1 VTSLLRFRVV
11 RHLLRVF
18 ANLPTRISLTWR
30 YHGPRETLR
39 RALLFPLRLTPLGP
53 RLGLVTLV
61 DPLERKGKAAPL
73 GVDLEDHH
81 VDRIAL

>member
-1 VTSLLRFRVV
+1 M

-53 RLGLVTLV
+53 RLGLAARLS
-61 DPLERKGKAAPL
+61 DPSAGIIAWYRKQGRPVAW
-73 GVDLEDHH
+73 
-81 VDRIAL
+81 